1 MVNFDRLTFSEVT
14 DVYTEFINYCKDLE
28 DMSEEPEDN
37 TVQLENWSVVTCIL
51 LIRYQLFSFYI

>member
-37 TVQLENWSVVTCIL
+37 TVQLENWSVVT
-51 LIRYQLFSFYI
+51 IRY